1 MKYYLIFLS
10 ALLISG
16 CSLFQKPVPVAPKWP
31 DAVTELREKCPDLQT
46 IEGDKVAVTEFL
58 KAVVK
63 NYQLYYECSI
73 KNDGW
78 NKWYDEQKKIYENA
92 ISKK

>member
-31 DAVTELREKCPDLQT
+31 DAVAELRERCPDLQT
-46 IEGDKVAVTEFL
+46 I
-58 KAVVK
+58 
-63 NYQLYYECSI
+63 
-73 KNDGW
+73 
-78 NKWYDEQKKIYENA
+78 
-92 ISKK
+92 

>member
-1 MKYYLIFLS
+1 MKYFTLLF
-10 ALLISG
+10 ALVISG
-16 CSLFQKPVPVAPKWP
+16 CSLFQKPVPIAPKWP
-31 DAVTELREKCPDLQT
+31 DAVTELRERCPDLQT

-73 KNDGW
+73 KNEGW